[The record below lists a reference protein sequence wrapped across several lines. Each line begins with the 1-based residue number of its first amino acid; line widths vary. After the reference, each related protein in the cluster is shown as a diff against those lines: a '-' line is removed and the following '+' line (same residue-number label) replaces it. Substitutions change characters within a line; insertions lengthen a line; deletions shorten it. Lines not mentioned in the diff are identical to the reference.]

1 MQIGNLFVKKATAV
15 GLRVICLIQL
25 GYSCKLWTWNF
36 CQRVKRHSINRGN
49 YQVDDDGKKNESN
62 DTGWR
67 IYDLSEER
75 HSAASEGTRLD
86 LVNVLTQD

>member
-1 MQIGNLFVKKATAV
+1 M
-15 GLRVICLIQL
+15 
-25 GYSCKLWTWNF
+25 
-36 CQRVKRHSINRGN
+36 KRHSINRGN

-75 HSAASEGTRLD
+75 HSAASEGKR
-86 LVNVLTQD
+86 